1 MLYAEP
7 TLEFKFAHLWSFT
20 KNIRNPALHE
30 AANVGGT
37 NGILTVNSV
46 HYGRSHMHV
55 TIIVYVDHPADESH
69 TGIVASQVVVKGDFG
84 RKLTLD
90 QTLCDCR
97 GRAAT
102 NNPVTGVSWIPFII
116 DKQVPAHVRQSGR
129 AQ

>member
-20 KNIRNPALHE
+20 KNVRNPALHE

-46 HYGRSHMHV
+46 HYGRNHMHV

-69 TGIVASQVVVKGDFG
+69 TGIVDSQVVVKCNLTG
-84 RKLTLD
+84 KLIPD
-90 QTLCDCR
+90 KAMHYGICR
-97 GRAAT
+97 GPANHPT
-102 NNPVTGVSWIPFII
+102 IVEIHWISLII
-116 DKQVPAHVRQSGR
+116 QK
-129 AQ
+129 